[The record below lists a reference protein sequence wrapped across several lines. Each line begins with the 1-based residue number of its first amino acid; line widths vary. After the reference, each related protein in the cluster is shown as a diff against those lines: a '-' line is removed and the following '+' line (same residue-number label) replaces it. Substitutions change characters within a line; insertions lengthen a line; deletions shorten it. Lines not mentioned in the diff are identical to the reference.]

1 MGHMPLV
8 MIRFRNAVVVLASL
22 VSAGICIY
30 VGRLLYE
37 RLVIHVPDA
46 AMFFS
51 VSHSDWAFV
60 FLVALLC
67 TVIGPVVLIVVCA
80 YAWMDPD
87 RRAMWVAFVVILLTG
102 LIVADAPASVWHRFA
117 PA

>member
-22 VSAGICIY
+22 VSAGIYIY
-30 VGRLLYE
+30 VGRLLTNGSSYTCPMQPCSSPC
-37 RLVIHVPDA
+37 RIPTGRSCSWWLSCVR
-46 AMFFS
+46 S
-51 VSHSDWAFV
+51 
-60 FLVALLC
+60 
-67 TVIGPVVLIVVCA
+67 IGPVVLIVVCA
-80 YAWMDPD
+80 YVWMDPD